1 MNLDQLEKLPKERF
15 ARPVL
20 IGLMGVGKSSI
31 GRRLAAFL
39 RIPLIDLDEYIVQQ
53 AGCSIPEIFARD
65 GETAFRALETAAL
78 KQVIGQRAVIA
89 TGGGAVMAEEN
100 RSLLQQQP
108 PVIWLQAS
116 PEYLAQRIGGDP
128 NRPLLAEG
136 DALKKLQDLA
146 ALRYPLY
153 SACADLTVPREFMK
167 KSEVMLLILRFLASW
182 QGDTKECP
190 L

>member
-1 MNLDQLEKLPKERF
+1 MNLEQLGKLPKEQF

-39 RIPLIDLDEYIVQQ
+39 QIPLIDLDDYIVEQ

-65 GETAFRALETAAL
+65 GEAAFRTMETAAL
-78 KQVIGQRAVIA
+78 REVIARRAVLA
-89 TGGGAVMAEEN
+89 TGGGVVMAEEN
-100 RSLLQQQP
+100 RLLLQQQP
-108 PVIWLQAS
+108 PVVWLQAS

-136 DALKKLQDLA
+136 DALKKLQELA

-167 KSEVMLLILRFLASW
+167 KSEVLLLILRFLASW
-182 QGDTKECP
+182 QRDMKESP